1 MTVEINNKSDREV
14 WLRYIAGNDDALAE
28 LVEKFNPRLIGFLT
42 ARKCLD
48 PEGTCQ
54 DVWSKVIA
62 KRDSFDGQ
70 SFSGWV
76 FTIARNMLYEQFRK
90 SERRQE
96 SNLSPEYDVASDND
110 IVGLVR
116 IEQQEMVQKIKEC
129 METVGEPFI
138 TAFRMKIDGAKAKE
152 IGERIGAAE
161 NTVYTRV
168 HRAKQMIKDCV
179 EGKTS

>member
-1 MTVEINNKSDREV
+1 MTAITNDKADEEV
-14 WLRYIAGNDDALAE
+14 WLRYAAGSDQALTE
-28 LVEKFNPRLIGFLT
+28 LVKKYNNRLIGFLT

-54 DVWSKVIA
+54 DVWRKVIE
-62 KRDSFDGQ
+62 KQDSFDGK

-129 METVGEPFI
+129 IETVGEPFI